1 MRYFLAL
8 LPFLATIGPALAA
21 EERVI
26 RFDDPATYFPAALGK
41 QVDVR
46 FSPGFTAAHLPGP
59 DLNRL
64 ILSELPEGK
73 ACFFGADQ
81 GLDPDDPKLAGL
93 ARPEQGDVCVPR
105 AEVSARYDVIE
116 ASGAP
121 PSPFYATDKLACAWH
136 WILGKGIGVWA
147 ESCKFETGSWEVQ
160 YDPQNDYFTLSVD
173 GSSAY
178 PVLRQFRK
186 KPEEGPEVLLPEL
199 RKAGLIP
206 DDDLCQFAPAES
218 QAGPKGWSLWEIV
231 PVGSRKEEFEQ
242 LPDDEVPEPPCGEI
256 GYAVD
261 YVGFFMV
268 SESRKDRVLFVNL
281 GQDGTMFDAF
291 SIALF

>member
-1 MRYFLAL
+1 MRRLLAL
-8 LPFLATIGPALAA
+8 LLTLAA
-21 EERVI
+21 VPPAFAAGERVI

-41 QVDVR
+41 QIDVR
-46 FSPGFTAAHLPGP
+46 FSPAFTGARLPRS

-64 ILSELPEGK
+64 ILSELPEGQ

-105 AEVSARYDVIE
+105 AEVSARYVPLE

-121 PSPFYATDKLACAWH
+121 PSPFYATDKLACSWH
-136 WILGKGIGVWA
+136 WVIGKGIGAWA

-173 GSSAY
+173 SSSAY
-178 PVLRQFRK
+178 PVLRQFHK
-186 KPEEGPEVLLPEL
+186 KPEDGPEVLLPEL

-206 DDDLCQFAPAES
+206 DDDLCQFAPAEN
-218 QAGPKGWSLWEIV
+218 QAGPQGWSLWEIV

-242 LPDDEVPEPPCGEI
+242 LPDDEMPEPPCGEI

-261 YVGFFMV
+261 YVGFFMI
-268 SESRKDRVLFVNL
+268 SNSHKDRVLFVNL
-281 GQDGTMFDAF
+281 GQDGNMFDAF